1 MIYQGHDAGTM
12 SRPRLLPW
20 SNLDGN
26 PCYLLGDGTGSSYL
40 SRVADNV
47 ESVQLDMAEELL
59 NHAADLLCDDGRKG
73 DSRTTAPQLR
83 FLAVRLTE
91 ALRDVHRIACSRGAR
106 LAVPD
111 GDGDDD
117 DVDDDEPSDDE
128 LQTDRR
134 G

>member
-1 MIYQGHDAGTM
+1 M

-59 NHAADLLCDDGRKG
+59 NHAADLLCDS
-73 DSRTTAPQLR
+73 DSDSDSDSETTTPQLR
-83 FLAVRLTE
+83 FLAARLTE

-111 GDGDDD
+111 GDDDD
-117 DVDDDEPSDDE
+117 DDE
-128 LQTDRR
+128 LQTDWR